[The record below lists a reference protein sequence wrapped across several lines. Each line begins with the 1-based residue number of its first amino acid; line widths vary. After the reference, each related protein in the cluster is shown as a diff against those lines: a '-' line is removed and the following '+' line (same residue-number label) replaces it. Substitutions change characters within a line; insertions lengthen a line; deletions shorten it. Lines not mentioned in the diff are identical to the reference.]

1 MEYKV
6 KKLETYLLEYVQKGD
21 SILIKGT
28 NGTGKTT
35 LAEELYDAIEDK
47 RDVVLMDEIRTHK
60 DAELAVKLLE
70 EGTQV
75 IGTVFS
81 RGSKSHDLFDKYTVT
96 MFDVEARVNRYDYE
110 EVKYDI
116 DYLKINK

>member
-1 MEYKV
+1 MKDL
-6 KKLETYLLEYVQKGD
+6 KTYLVEYAQKGD

-28 NGTGKTT
+28 TGTGKTT
-35 LAEELYDAIEDK
+35 LAEELYESIKDK
-47 RDVVLMDEIRTHK
+47 RNVVLLDEIRAEK

-75 IGTVFS
+75 IGTAFS

-96 MFDVEARVNRYDYE
+96 MFDVEARVNRYDNR
-110 EVKYDI
+110 EVTYGI

>member
-1 MEYKV
+1 M